1 MTNRTFSPRQQ
12 AKQTHCQE
20 VVQQLGGG
28 DYRVNGK
35 YLNND
40 TFLFFTHLMCHQTFS
55 ATLGQFK
62 AGKRC
67 PHCEEK

>member
-40 TFLFFTHLMCHQTFS
+40 TFLFFTHLTCHRTFS

-67 PHCEEK
+67 PHCEG